1 LSKIKI
7 GLVSL
12 GCDKNR
18 IDSEII
24 LGKVKSSVDFE
35 IVSDPKTA
43 EVIIVN
49 TCGFIETAKQESIDT
64 ILEMNEYKEKYKC
77 QALVVTGCL
86 SQRYQEELKE
96 AMPEIDIM
104 LGVNDYDKLMDM
116 IASFLNKRSIS
127 MNLRGYSDTNINEG
141 ERVLTTK
148 SHTAY
153 IRIAE
158 GCDNFCTYCII
169 PKIRGKYRSRQFESI
184 LREAE
189 NLVQN
194 GVRELILVA
203 QDTTRYGI
211 DIYGRKRLHEL
222 LQAVSEIEGLKWA
235 RVLYCYPEEIYD
247 ELIETMASNP
257 KICRYLDIPLQ
268 HISDRVLKMMGR
280 RGRKAEIS
288 QTIKKLRERME
299 DVCLRTSII
308 VGFPGETEDDFR
320 ELCDFVSEV
329 RFDNLGVF
337 MYSQEE
343 DTPAALMKDQV
354 DEDTKLRR
362 HNELMELQ
370 KAISKEKN
378 SGKIG
383 LIYDVMIEGQKNHA
397 WFGRSYEMAPEIDG
411 LVYIDSKYNLE
422 IGSIIK
428 VKITS
433 SKEYDLMGVVYYESR

>member
-1 LSKIKI
+1 MSKIKI

-24 LGKVKSSVDFE
+24 LGKVNSSLDFE
-35 IVSDPKTA
+35 IVSDPKIA

-49 TCGFIETAKQESIDT
+49 TCGFIESAKQESINT
-64 ILEMNEYKEKYKC
+64 ILEMNEYKTKYKC
-77 QALVVTGCL
+77 QVLVVTGCL
-86 SQRYQEELKE
+86 SQRYQDELKDS
-96 AMPEIDIM
+96 MPEIDIM
-104 LGVNDYDKLMDM
+104 LGVNDYDKLMGM
-116 IASFLNKRSIS
+116 IADFLNKRSVS

-141 ERVLTTK
+141 QRVLTTK
-148 SHTAY
+148 PHSAY
-153 IRIAE
+153 LRIAE

-169 PKIRGKYRSRQFESI
+169 PKIRGKYRSRQFENIIS
-184 LREAE
+184 EAE
-189 NLVQN
+189 ILAAN

-211 DIYGRKRLHEL
+211 DLYGRKRLHEIMD
-222 LQAVSEIEGLKWA
+222 AVSSIAGIEWV

-247 ELIETMASNP
+247 ELIETMASNS

-280 RGRKAEIS
+280 RGRKAEIT
-288 QTIKKLRERME
+288 QTINKLRARME

-308 VGFPGETEDDFR
+308 VGFPGETDEDFR
-320 ELCDFVSEV
+320 ELCDFISDMK
-329 RFDNLGVF
+329 FDNLGVF

-343 DTPAALMKDQV
+343 DTPAALMQDQI
-354 DEDTKLRR
+354 DEETKLSRY
-362 HNELMELQ
+362 NILMGLQ
-370 KAISKEKN
+370 QKISREKN

-383 LIYDVMIEGQKNHA
+383 RVYDVIIEGQKNRR
-397 WFGRSYEMAPEIDG
+397 WFGRSFEMAPDIDG
-411 LVYIDSKYNLE
+411 LVYIESKYNLE

-428 VKITS
+428 VKITGS
-433 SKEYDLMGVVYYESR
+433 MEYDLVGVVEYESR